1 MKQHHDREECKTV
14 SARDDNKSITKIHK
28 YMIRARV
35 RKCAKFFYDDFTE
48 VTEGVTLT
56 CKIVFS
62 LPSSKQIQSTLTINV
77 VNLT

>member
-1 MKQHHDREECKTV
+1 
-14 SARDDNKSITKIHK
+14 
-28 YMIRARV
+28 MIRVRV

-77 VNLT
+77 VKPKPP